1 MDFSQLLQQ
10 QLKEQL
16 NGGLMDAL
24 TQQTGTDQ
32 TTTTKA
38 TSAIISTMMGALAR
52 NASTPQG
59 ANSLANALDRDH
71 DGSILDMIGGLMK
84 GGREAPGQGLPT
96 GGGLMDLVTG
106 MAGGG
111 GGGSNAGGGMLGSL
125 LGSVLSGGQQQSSQ
139 GGGGLGGLLGSVLS
153 GGATKPQQGGGGLG
167 GLLGGLLGATQG
179 SDGGGI
185 GDLLGGL
192 LGGTQTPGHDKIPP
206 QFRKTVNGGGI
217 LDHVLGAQKE
227 DAAREISEK
236 SGLSMGKVLPL
247 MATLAPILMGM
258 LGKTKRQTGTDAGG
272 LGGALIDMATRS
284 QSNPRANAP
293 DLGLAGTLLDSDGDG
308 QVMDDILGMGAKML
322 GGYLRK

>member
-16 NGGLMDAL
+16 SGGLMDAL
-24 TQQTGTDQ
+24 TQQTGTDR

-59 ANSLANALDRDH
+59 ANSLSNALDRDH
-71 DGSILDMIGGLMK
+71 DGSILDVIGGLMK
-84 GGREAPGQGLPT
+84 GGQEAPGQGLPT

-111 GGGSNAGGGMLGSL
+111 GGNAAGGLLGSL
-125 LGSVLSGGQQQSSQ
+125 LGGVLGGGQQQQPQS
-139 GGGGLGGLLGSVLS
+139 S
-153 GGATKPQQGGGGLG
+153 GGIGD
-167 GLLGGLLGATQG
+167 LLGGLMSATQG

-217 LDHVLGAQKE
+217 LDHVLGAQKTE
-227 DAAREISEK
+227 AAEQISQT
-236 SGLSMGKVLPL
+236 SGLSMSKVLPL

-258 LGKTKRQTGTDAGG
+258 LGKTKRQTGTDASG
-272 LGGALIDMATRS
+272 LGGALIDMVTKS
-284 QSNPRANAP
+284 QSNPRQNAP
-293 DLGLAGTLLDSDGDG
+293 DLGLAGTLLDSNGDG
-308 QVMDDILGMGAKML
+308 QIMDDLLGMGAKML
-322 GGYLRK
+322 GGYFSK